1 MPIVVREALPEQAQ
15 LIADLTRAA
24 WANRINLSANEHWET
39 AVNVGL
45 DLRNGGGFLLLIQE
59 IPVGSVRWVPH
70 EAEPNI
76 WEILRLGILPAH
88 RGEHLSQHLI
98 EAVVHHALETG
109 ADELRLAVPHDQ
121 PSLLDFYTAL
131 GFEIALE
138 LESVHI
144 NPSEPMPHM
153 MRKFLQN

>member
-24 WANRINLSANEHWET
+24 WATRINVTANEHRET
-39 AVNVGL
+39 AFNVGL
-45 DLRNGGGFLLLIQE
+45 DLRNGGAFLLLIQE
-59 IPVGSVRWVPH
+59 MPVGSVRWLPH
-70 EAEPNI
+70 ETKPNI

-88 RGEHLSQHLI
+88 RGQHLSQHLI
-98 EAVVHHALETG
+98 EAVIHHALESGT
-109 ADELRLAVPHDQ
+109 DELRIAVPCDQ

-138 LESVHI
+138 LESVQT
-144 NPSEPMPHM
+144 NPMEPIPHM
-153 MRKFLQN
+153 MRKFL